1 MKEVRAEGARA
12 WDGARARNRK
22 GFGQGIVGQGIGRRL
37 GQGIG
42 RRLGRKGLGHGIGW
56 G

>member
-1 MKEVRAEGARA
+1 MGL
-12 WDGARARNRK
+12 
-22 GFGQGIVGQGIGRRL
+22 GQGIGRRL